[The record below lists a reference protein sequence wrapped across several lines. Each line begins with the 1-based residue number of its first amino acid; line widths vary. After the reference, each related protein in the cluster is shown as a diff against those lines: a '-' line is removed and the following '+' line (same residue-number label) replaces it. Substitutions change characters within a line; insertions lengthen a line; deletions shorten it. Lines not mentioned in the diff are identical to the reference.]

1 MNAEDVYRLI
11 RAFAKMQQ
19 LDPHTAAW
27 LLERILKA
35 LFPERGGPKEENRKV
50 TTSHGSCRNENGGI
64 YHE

>member
-11 RAFAKMQQ
+11 HALAKAQQ

-35 LFPERGGPKEENRKV
+35 LFPERTEKSKQEKHDFPREVQE
-50 TTSHGSCRNENGGI
+50 
-64 YHE
+64 